1 VPKSLKVFWTLTGNC
16 ISSDPGV
23 LFESCPFLGEI
34 KLSSGKWDFDK
45 EAAAWDKNPG
55 RVKLA
60 NDIADAI
67 ASEGILRPD
76 MDVLDF
82 GCGTGLLTLR
92 LEPMVHSVTG
102 VDSSRGMLDV
112 LQSKIERHQLA
123 KVKTRYLSTEKGD
136 VLEGSFDA
144 VVTAMTLHHVKDIR
158 PLLDQFHKIIVP
170 QGYLAMADL
179 DPDDGEFH
187 GDNDTVFHNG
197 LDRTGLNLSVK
208 EAGFEDI
215 TDRTGANVT
224 KPSPDGTMRSFS
236 VFLMIGRKR

>member
-1 VPKSLKVFWTLTGNC
+1 LN
-16 ISSDPGV
+16 
-23 LFESCPFLGEI
+23 
-34 KLSSGKWDFDK
+34 SGKWDFDK

-76 MDVLDF
+76 MEVLDF

-92 LEPMVHSVTG
+92 LEPMVRSVTG

-112 LQSKIERHQLA
+112 LQSKIESQQLA
-123 KVKTRYLSTEKGD
+123 RVKTRYLSTEKGD

-158 PLLDQFHKIIVP
+158 PLLDQFHEILVP
-170 QGYLAMADL
+170 QGYLVIADL
-179 DPDDGEFH
+179 DVDDGELH

-197 LDRTGLNLSVK
+197 FDRTELQLSLQ

-215 TDRTGANVT
+215 TDRTAANVT
-224 KPSPDGTMRSFS
+224 KPSPDGAVRSFS